1 MDIIPMQRFR
11 VQILEHASSLW
22 WAEPASTNCPNTNT
36 TSFKKKLN
44 HSNRTRYNCGYPY
57 IQITLKS
64 TIPSVSVE
72 QSPHQQSFPIQIQIV
87 LNTKLIQMKRNTNN
101 ICQIWKTSEKVRL
114 PPVSLEQSP
123 HQQSFQIQIQHL
135 N

>member
-11 VQILEHASSLW
+11 VQILEHAFSLW

-101 ICQIWKTSEKVRL
+101 IRQIWKTLKKYDTS
-114 PPVSLEQSP
+114 SLSWAEPASTIFP
-123 HQQSFQIQIQHL
+123 NTNTTS
-135 N
+135 